1 MPCTT
6 CGAGAA
12 WRNKLRM
19 FGQVWRRRPRFRRR
33 LRRRH
38 NVGYR
43 RSRSAALRGPGSRL
57 LFFLPLRTHAIK
69 ELGEIA
75 QLLSD
80 LRDMGSPRQFSD
92 LLGDLEIMLPTRLQ
106 FIAHRHA
113 PRYSRRS
120 ALRACGHHSGAEQ
133 HFRGIADPP
142 TVACC
147 LIRERSYACRTYVSF
162 PSSYLGAANQ

>member
-92 LLGDLEIMLPTRLQ
+92 LLGDLETMLLTRLRS
-106 FIAHRHA
+106 IAHRHA
-113 PRYSRRS
+113 PRYFY
-120 ALRACGHHSGAEQ
+120 AMHLRAPQRRRAALPWHCGPADCRLLSDQGKELRLPDICVLSQLLSG
-133 HFRGIADPP
+133 
-142 TVACC
+142 
-147 LIRERSYACRTYVSF
+147 RS
-162 PSSYLGAANQ
+162 